1 MMNLGSS
8 MPGGPGVDMD
18 QLRKNKEGRAKRE
31 SLVTG
36 RDSYADGPDA
46 MKEIFERKRARGASF
61 REAKM
66 ADYRDRFALSFDE
79 CVSMNFADQ
88 EMRRAIKEG
97 KMKGEFAGDGMSFP
111 ITGPED
117 VRNAWMSVGRAK
129 GQNKSKIY
137 KNILAIAKRHNWE
150 NGLPKSV
157 KQRMKKGGSG
167 MPDSSDHAEEHPKR
181 FKHRQGS
188 GAV

>member
-1 MMNLGSS
+1 
-8 MPGGPGVDMD
+8 MPGGPGVNMD

-66 ADYRDRFALSFDE
+66 ADYRDRFSLTFDE
-79 CVSMNFADQ
+79 CVSMNFGDA
-88 EMRRAIKEG
+88 EYRRAIKDG

-111 ITGPED
+111 ITSPES
-117 VRNAWMSVGRAK
+117 VRDAWMSVGRAK
-129 GQNKSKIY
+129 GQDKNKIY
-137 KNILAIAKRHNWE
+137 RKILNIAKKHNWTA
-150 NGLPKSV
+150 GLPKSV
-157 KQRMKKGGSG
+157 KDRMKKGGSG
-167 MPDSSDHAEEHPKR
+167 MPEGRD
-181 FKHRQGS
+181 
-188 GAV
+188 

>member
-1 MMNLGSS
+1 

-66 ADYRDRFALSFDE
+66 ADYRDRFSLTFDE
-79 CVSMNFADQ
+79 CVSMNFGDA
-88 EMRRAIKEG
+88 EYRRAIKDG

-111 ITGPED
+111 ITSPES
-117 VRNAWMSVGRAK
+117 VRDAWMSVGRAK
-129 GQNKSKIY
+129 GQDKNKIY
-137 KNILAIAKRHNWE
+137 RKILNIAKKHNWTA
-150 NGLPKSV
+150 GLPKSV
-157 KQRMKKGGSG
+157 KDRMKKGGSG
-167 MPDSSDHAEEHPKR
+167 MPEGRD
-181 FKHRQGS
+181 
-188 GAV
+188 

>member
-1 MMNLGSS
+1 
-8 MPGGPGVDMD
+8 
-18 QLRKNKEGRAKRE
+18 
-31 SLVTG
+31 
-36 RDSYADGPDA
+36 
-46 MKEIFERKRARGASF
+46 
-61 REAKM
+61 
-66 ADYRDRFALSFDE
+66 
-79 CVSMNFADQ
+79 VSMNFADQ

-129 GQNKSKIY
+129 GQNKDKIY
-137 KNILAIAKRHNWE
+137 RNILNIAKRHNWE

-167 MPDSSDHAEEHPKR
+167 MPGTSDHAEEQPRR
-181 FKHRQGS
+181 FKQRQGEERF
-188 GAV
+188 GD